1 MTIYSRIIED
11 PITES
16 KRVGVEYIHGAFP
29 NLKKELALP
38 LLERI
43 KTFTEEPYISIANRL
58 RFTDNFSEIIDDW
71 NKGIRTNYEGIL
83 IIERKDQNHIAVPIR
98 DEKLSTLLK
107 LKNSRWYPICYE
119 DLIKYEDL
127 DVSH

>member
-16 KRVGVEYIHGAFP
+16 KRVGGEFIHGAFP

-38 LLERI
+38 LLERVR
-43 KTFTEEPYISIANRL
+43 TFTEEPYISIANRL

-71 NKGIRTNYEGIL
+71 NKGIRTNYEGVL
-83 IIERKDQNHIAVPIR
+83 IIERKDDNHIAVPVR
-98 DEKLSTLLK
+98 DEKLSTLLS
-107 LKNSRWYPICYE
+107 LKNSKWYPICYD